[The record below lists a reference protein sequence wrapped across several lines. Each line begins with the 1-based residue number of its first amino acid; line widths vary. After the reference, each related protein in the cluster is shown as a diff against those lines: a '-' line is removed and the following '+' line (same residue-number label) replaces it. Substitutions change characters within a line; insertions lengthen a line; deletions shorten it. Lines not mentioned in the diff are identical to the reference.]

1 MHFFFPASGKK
12 RGRLANI
19 LHIPVAIALWTSHQ
33 WQRLG
38 WKQFSLRAVGLGIL
52 GSLLYLGI
60 LWLTLPDI
68 DDPRSLLSS
77 QSTVILDR
85 NGIELYRL
93 HGEEDRTF
101 VDGSLI
107 PDHLKKAIIAIED
120 ERYYDRGCIDVR
132 AVGRAVFSFGR
143 GGGASTITRQ
153 LARNALHLKS
163 DNLVNR
169 KIKELILGC
178 QLEANYNKEELLD
191 LYLNW
196 IPFGQNAYGVE
207 QASRRYFGISV
218 KDLTLAESAILASLP
233 QRPTYFSPYGPHAR
247 TSLAEDVLEGIR
259 LGTVKDER
267 AIPEDAIQGG
277 LLGRTFGTGGT
288 ALYLGGRAD
297 QVLRNMQNL
306 EFISEK
312 ERLAALDQL
321 ETVAFK
327 PARENIRAPHFVLW
341 VREQLEEMFKD
352 SEDTGL
358 LEQGG
363 LIIETT
369 LDWELQQAAEKT
381 VNFHKQDML
390 DRFGAN
396 NIALVALDPETKEVL
411 AYVGNTDYSD
421 EVHEGKVDMVRS
433 ARQPGSSF
441 KPFVY
446 AAAFQKGYS
455 PATILHDV
463 PTKFGEDEPQNF
475 DGSFWGMMTAR
486 RALGASRNIPAV
498 KAFFLAGGED
508 PILELASKMGAAT
521 PLRRKQEL
529 ILERNGFDYG
539 WPLAL
544 GAGETP
550 LMEMVLGYS
559 TFASRG
565 TAKPFSNIRSIK
577 NQNGALLPC
586 SACVNTE
593 NPGEEV
599 LDPRIAYQIISVLSD
614 ISVRPN
620 EYWQSVL
627 SVPGFETAAKTGTS
641 NKCLERNEK
650 DGSCELRKPDNVWT
664 IGFTPALVAGVWVGN
679 ASAASMF
686 DKTDGLTAAAPIWR
700 DFMGSAHKLIEG
712 KPVSFEAPEGI
723 VQPQISELSGEL
735 PTECT
740 PIPFRKAD
748 VFLSEF
754 APTMEDPACVELMVD
769 KVTGLLASDSCPVEA
784 QEKRSFY
791 VPQSILADRWPL
803 WQKGVLEWAA
813 RQSEFLAAHTGS
825 QLPLPVAPTEKCDVD
840 KTPGRLIKPHV
851 SIEHPGDSGTA
862 SYPSFIPRL
871 DMSVGS
877 GVREILY
884 EIDGK
889 RVARVGS
896 GSNLEPPL
904 RVPKSIKESGTH
916 TLRVTLIDT
925 YFNEARDEVHF
936 SFGKDSSGPRI
947 RFIRPESGARVKKGS
962 EIAMEAEADD
972 SEGGIKY
979 VQFYIGDKLLTTKPR
994 SPYRISYTLT
1004 DEEGSVLLR
1013 VVATDLAGNEG
1024 EDSLDIVVL
1033 EGGEEELRFDMPLD
1047 QPIE

>member
-1 MHFFFPASGKK
+1 
-12 RGRLANI
+12 
-19 LHIPVAIALWTSHQ
+19 
-33 WQRLG
+33 
-38 WKQFSLRAVGLGIL
+38 
-52 GSLLYLGI
+52 
-60 LWLTLPDI
+60 
-68 DDPRSLLSS
+68 
-77 QSTVILDR
+77 
-85 NGIELYRL
+85 
-93 HGEEDRTF
+93 
-101 VDGSLI
+101 
-107 PDHLKKAIIAIED
+107 
-120 ERYYDRGCIDVR
+120 
-132 AVGRAVFSFGR
+132 
-143 GGGASTITRQ
+143 
-153 LARNALHLKS
+153 
-163 DNLVNR
+163 
-169 KIKELILGC
+169 
-178 QLEANYNKEELLD
+178 
-191 LYLNW
+191 
-196 IPFGQNAYGVE
+196 
-207 QASRRYFGISV
+207 
-218 KDLTLAESAILASLP
+218 
-233 QRPTYFSPYGPHAR
+233 
-247 TSLAEDVLEGIR
+247 
-259 LGTVKDER
+259 
-267 AIPEDAIQGG
+267 
-277 LLGRTFGTGGT
+277 
-288 ALYLGGRAD
+288 
-297 QVLRNMQNL
+297 
-306 EFISEK
+306 
-312 ERLAALDQL
+312 
-321 ETVAFK
+321 
-327 PARENIRAPHFVLW
+327 
-341 VREQLEEMFKD
+341 
-352 SEDTGL
+352 
-358 LEQGG
+358 
-363 LIIETT
+363 
-369 LDWELQQAAEKT
+369 
-381 VNFHKQDML
+381 
-390 DRFGAN
+390 
-396 NIALVALDPETKEVL
+396 
-411 AYVGNTDYSD
+411 
-421 EVHEGKVDMVRS
+421 
-433 ARQPGSSF
+433 
-441 KPFVY
+441 
-446 AAAFQKGYS
+446 
-455 PATILHDV
+455 
-463 PTKFGEDEPQNF
+463 
-475 DGSFWGMMTAR
+475 
-486 RALGASRNIPAV
+486 
-498 KAFFLAGGED
+498 
-508 PILELASKMGAAT
+508 MGAAT

-550 LMEMVLGYS
+550 PHGNGSRYS

-754 APTMEDPACVELMVD
+754 APTMEDPH
-769 KVTGLLASDSCPVEA
+769 ASSSWSTKSQASSPRTVVPS
-784 QEKRSFY
+784 KRRKNAVSMCHRASS
-791 VPQSILADRWPL
+791 PIAGPL

-925 YFNEARDEVHF
+925 YFNEAR
-936 SFGKDSSGPRI
+936 
-947 RFIRPESGARVKKGS
+947 
-962 EIAMEAEADD
+962 
-972 SEGGIKY
+972 
-979 VQFYIGDKLLTTKPR
+979 
-994 SPYRISYTLT
+994 
-1004 DEEGSVLLR
+1004 
-1013 VVATDLAGNEG
+1013 
-1024 EDSLDIVVL
+1024 
-1033 EGGEEELRFDMPLD
+1033 
-1047 QPIE
+1047 